1 MKKRL
6 EAELI
11 SIAHRILKLRNKSEV
26 DQLYLESKKLYET
39 LAVLKFYG
47 DNYEVVKNDVAVE
60 DLEAKLDAAL
70 DAPEVVAVA
79 APVVEEAPVVVDEK
93 VETEEMEEVEVETE
107 AETEVVEEEVETE
120 AVEEVVAEEET
131 EAVTEEETIEEEP
144 VIVGEITLDEEDE
157 EEEVPMTE
165 AKSDLDF
172 EPIFELAAEPMVEEE
187 ETVEVAPEVAPIVVE
202 EPAVETPKKDEP
214 KQISLADLLGE
225 NYSEPVFVKPD
236 DVVVPPSLKNVIDEQ
251 GKSLNEMHSKTIN
264 IGLNDKIAFV
274 KYLFADSTEDYN
286 RVLSQLNTFS
296 TFAEAKDFIDE
307 IIKPDYNNWDGVDDY
322 AERFIAIVAKKFS

>member
-26 DQLYLESKKLYET
+26 DQLYTETRKLYET

-47 DNYEVVKNDVAVE
+47 DHFEVVKNDVAVE

-70 DAPEVVAVA
+70 DIPEAVVEA
-79 APVVEEAPVVVDEK
+79 APVVEETPVVVEETPAVVEDEVEK
-93 VETEEMEEVEVETE
+93 VEDVEEVI
-107 AETEVVEEEVETE
+107 ETE
-120 AVEEVVAEEET
+120 AVV
-131 EAVTEEETIEEEP
+131 EAETIEEEP
-144 VIVGEITLDEEDE
+144 VIVGEITLE
-157 EEEVPMTE
+157 EEEIEEDVPLTE

-172 EPIFELAAEPMVEEE
+172 EPIFELAAESME
-187 ETVEVAPEVAPIVVE
+187 EVAALSEPEVTAAPIEEPVVE
-202 EPAVETPKKDEP
+202 APKKDEP
-214 KQISLADLLGE
+214 KQISFEELLGE
-225 NYSEPVFVKPD
+225 NYTEPIFVKPD
-236 DVVVPPSLKNVIDEQ
+236 DVVVPPSLKTVIDEQ
-251 GKSLNEMHSKTIN
+251 GKSLNELHSKSIN

-296 TFAEAKDFIDE
+296 TFPEAKDFIDE

>member
-26 DQLYLESKKLYET
+26 DQLYTETRKLYET

-47 DNYEVVKNDVAVE
+47 DHFEVVKNDVAVE

-70 DAPEVVAVA
+70 DIPEGMVEA
-79 APVVEEAPVVVDEK
+79 APVVEETPVVVEETPAVVEDEVEK
-93 VETEEMEEVEVETE
+93 VEDVEEVIK
-107 AETEVVEEEVETE
+107 TE
-120 AVEEVVAEEET
+120 AVV
-131 EAVTEEETIEEEP
+131 EAETIEEEP
-144 VIVGEITLDEEDE
+144 VIVGEITLE
-157 EEEVPMTE
+157 EEEIEEDVPMTE

-172 EPIFELAAEPMVEEE
+172 EPIFELAAEPMEEATTLSEPELANTPKE
-187 ETVEVAPEVAPIVVE
+187 EPVVE
-202 EPAVETPKKDEP
+202 APKKDEP
-214 KQISLADLLGE
+214 KQISFEELLGE
-225 NYSEPVFVKPD
+225 NYTEPIFVKPD
-236 DVVVPPSLKNVIDEQ
+236 DVVVPPSLKTVIDEQ
-251 GKSLNEMHSKTIN
+251 GKSLNELHSKSIN

-296 TFAEAKDFIDE
+296 TFPEAKDFIDE

>member
-60 DLEAKLDAAL
+60 ELEAKLDAAL

-79 APVVEEAPVVVDEK
+79 APVVEEAPVVVEEK
-93 VETEEMEEVEVETE
+93 VETEEEVETE
-107 AETEVVEEEVETE
+107 SETEVVAEEVEEVETE
-120 AVEEVVAEEET
+120 AA
-131 EAVTEEETIEEEP
+131 EEETIEEEP

-187 ETVEVAPEVAPIVVE
+187 EETVEVAPEVAPIVVD
-202 EPAVETPKKDEP
+202 EPVVESPKKDEP

-225 NYSEPVFVKPD
+225 NYTEPVFVKPD
-236 DVVVPPSLKNVIDEQ
+236 DVVVPPSLKNVIEEQ
-251 GKSLNEMHSKTIN
+251 GKSLNELHSKSIN

-274 KYLFADSTEDYN
+274 KFLFADSTEDYN

>member
-79 APVVEEAPVVVDEK
+79 APVVEEAPVVVEEK
-93 VETEEMEEVEVETE
+93 LVVEVKTE
-107 AETEVVEEEVETE
+107 AETEVVEEEVKEVEEELETE
-120 AVEEVVAEEET
+120 AAEE
-131 EAVTEEETIEEEP
+131 EEETIEEEP

>member
-26 DQLYLESKKLYET
+26 DQLYTETRKLYET

-47 DNYEVVKNDVAVE
+47 DHFETLKNEISAE
-60 DLEAKLDAAL
+60 ELEIQLEAGLTAAEPIAPQTTDTATVVEEIAAPAVKTL
-70 DAPEVVAVA
+70 VEETEEEETNEETPAIAEETVEVIAETAPEV
-79 APVVEEAPVVVDEK
+79 
-93 VETEEMEEVEVETE
+93 
-107 AETEVVEEEVETE
+107 
-120 AVEEVVAEEET
+120 
-131 EAVTEEETIEEEP
+131 EETIEEEP
-144 VIVGEITLDEEDE
+144 VIVGEITLE
-157 EEEVPMTE
+157 EEEIEEDVPMTE

-172 EPIFELAAEPMVEEE
+172 EPIFELAAEPME
-187 ETVEVAPEVAPIVVE
+187 ETAALSETELPTTPKEEPVVE
-202 EPAVETPKKDEP
+202 APKKDEP
-214 KQISLADLLGE
+214 KQISFEELLGD
-225 NYSEPVFVKPD
+225 NYTEPIFVKPD
-236 DVVVPPSLKNVIDEQ
+236 DVVVPPSLKTVIDEQ
-251 GKSLNEMHSKTIN
+251 GKSLNELHSKGIN

-296 TFAEAKDFIDE
+296 TFPEAKDFIDE

>member
-26 DQLYLESKKLYET
+26 DQLYTETRKLYET

-47 DNYEVVKNDVAVE
+47 DHFETLKNEISAE
-60 DLEAKLDAAL
+60 ELEIQLEAALTAAEPIVSQTT
-70 DAPEVVAVA
+70 DTAT
-79 APVVEEAPVVVDEK
+79 VVEEIAAPTVEALVE
-93 VETEEMEEVEVETE
+93 ETEEEETNEETPVIAEETVEVI
-107 AETEVVEEEVETE
+107 AETAPE
-120 AVEEVVAEEET
+120 
-131 EAVTEEETIEEEP
+131 EEETIEEEP
-144 VIVGEITLDEEDE
+144 VIVGEITLEKEEIEED
-157 EEEVPMTE
+157 VPMTE

-172 EPIFELAAEPMVEEE
+172 EPIFELAAEPME
-187 ETVEVAPEVAPIVVE
+187 ETAALSEPELPTTPKEEPVVE
-202 EPAVETPKKDEP
+202 APKKDEP
-214 KQISLADLLGE
+214 KQISFEELLGE
-225 NYSEPVFVKPD
+225 NYTEPIFVKPD
-236 DVVVPPSLKNVIDEQ
+236 DVVVPPSLKTVIDEQ
-251 GKSLNEMHSKTIN
+251 GKSLNELHSKSIN

-296 TFAEAKDFIDE
+296 TFPEAKDFIDE

>member
-26 DQLYLESKKLYET
+26 DQLYTETRKLYET

-47 DNYEVVKNDVAVE
+47 DHFETLKNEISAE
-60 DLEAKLDAAL
+60 ELENRLEAAL
-70 DAPEVVAVA
+70 TSPEVVTAPAVDLTTA
-79 APVVEEAPVVVDEK
+79 VEETPAPVVEVLV
-93 VETEEMEEVEVETE
+93 TEEVREEPVAMEKREETP
-107 AETEVVEEEVETE
+107 AI
-120 AVEEVVAEEET
+120 EEET
-131 EAVTEEETIEEEP
+131 AEVIAETASEEETPEEEP
-144 VIVGEITLDEEDE
+144 VIVGEITLEDDDDE
-157 EEEVPMTE
+157 VTMTE

-172 EPIFELAAEPMVEEE
+172 EPIFELAAEPME
-187 ETVEVAPEVAPIVVE
+187 ETVSHSDPEFAAAPIEEPPVE
-202 EPAVETPKKDEP
+202 EPKKDEP
-214 KQISLADLLGE
+214 KQISFEELLGE
-225 NYSEPVFVKPD
+225 NYTEPIFVKPD
-236 DVVVPPSLKNVIDEQ
+236 DVVVPPSLKTVIDEQ
-251 GKSLNEMHSKTIN
+251 GKSLNELHSKSIN

-296 TFAEAKDFIDE
+296 TFSEAKDFIDE
-307 IIKPDYNNWDGVDDY
+307 IIKPDYNNWEGVDDY